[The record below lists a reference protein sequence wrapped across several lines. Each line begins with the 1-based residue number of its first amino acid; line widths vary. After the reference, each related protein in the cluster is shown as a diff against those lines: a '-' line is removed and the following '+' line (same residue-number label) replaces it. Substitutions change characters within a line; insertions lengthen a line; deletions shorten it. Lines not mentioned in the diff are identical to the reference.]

1 MNSAPNSIRPAY
13 PQFPFVDQQGKLS
26 EQAWWFLHDLTA
38 GAQSAANNS
47 VIDAVPLEPV
57 DGVVTPDLSQSGPFG
72 SFSLVLSGVPVT
84 IEDPVNGNNP
94 VLPGSRITIIVDQDS
109 TGGRPA
115 PIFSTGGT
123 DGFSADFN
131 DVAIVET
138 ANTRT
143 IYVAGYDGTEW
154 SLISFDTGL
163 TI

>member
-1 MNSAPNSIRPAY
+1 MGTAPNSIRPAY
-13 PQFPFVDQQGKLS
+13 PQFPFVGSDGKLS

-38 GAQSAANNS
+38 GAQGAANNS
-47 VIDAVPLEPV
+47 FINAVPLEPE
-57 DGVVTPDLSQSGPFG
+57 DGTATPDLSLSGPFG
-72 SFSLVLSGVPVT
+72 SFSLLLSDLPIT
-84 IEDPVNGNNP
+84 IEDPVNGSSP
-94 VLPGSRITIIVDQDS
+94 VIPGSRITIIVDEDD

-115 PIFSTGGT
+115 PIFSAGGT
-123 DGFSADFN
+123 DGFSEDFN

-143 IYVAGYDGTEW
+143 IYVAGFNGLIW